1 MNTPNVHAG
10 RLERRVRRVGR
21 ETMPGIHGFCSL
33 PLSLIRRITSLYPP
47 YGLFFTLGAIRGV
60 PLLRLIALLLFGS
73 LPSFFY
79 LLRSKILPVS
89 LIISLTKIEGI
100 VIGSQYKAVKIS
112 AYTNILLYSELI
124 LNLLL
129 IIFSNANF
137 LSIGDG

>member
-1 MNTPNVHAG
+1 M
-10 RLERRVRRVGR
+10 
-21 ETMPGIHGFCSL
+21 
-33 PLSLIRRITSLYPP
+33 
-47 YGLFFTLGAIRGV
+47 
-60 PLLRLIALLLFGS
+60 RLIALLLFGS